1 MGASAT
7 SALLVSNTQENH
19 AEIGGYVTAVN
30 RLFENPTITHLWSPY
45 TAAGRAALDA
55 AVTLQAQII
64 AYIDDFKLLMILT
77 LLALPL
83 LIIFKKPTSG
93 GADHTVGME

>member
-19 AEIGGYVTAVN
+19 AEIGGYVTAAN
-30 RLFENPTITHLWSPY
+30 RLFENPAIAHLWSPL
-45 TAAGRAALDA
+45 TAAGRVALDA
-55 AVTLQAQII
+55 TITLQAQVI
-64 AYIDDFKLLMILT
+64 AYIDDFKLLMMLT

-83 LIIFKKPTSG
+83 VFFFQKPPRG
-93 GADHTVGME
+93 DRMDHALVE

>member
-1 MGASAT
+1 
-7 SALLVSNTQENH
+7 
-19 AEIGGYVTAVN
+19 
-30 RLFENPTITHLWSPY
+30 LWSPF

-55 AVTLQAQII
+55 AITLQAQII

-83 LIIFKKPTSG
+83 LMIFKTPSSS
-93 GADHTVGME
+93 GADHTVGLE

>member
-1 MGASAT
+1 MGVSAT

-30 RLFENPTITHLWSPY
+30 RLFGSPTITHLWSPF

-55 AVTLQAQII
+55 AITTQAQII

-83 LIIFKKPTSG
+83 LIIFKKPSSG
-93 GADHTVGME
+93 GADHMAGLE